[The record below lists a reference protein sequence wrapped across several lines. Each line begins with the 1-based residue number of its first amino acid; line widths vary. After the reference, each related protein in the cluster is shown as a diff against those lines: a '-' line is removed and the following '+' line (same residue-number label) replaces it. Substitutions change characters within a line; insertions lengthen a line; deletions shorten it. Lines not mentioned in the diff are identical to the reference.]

1 LIKAQ
6 GDVMDSR
13 VRYKAVGF
21 FILINL
27 ILFVSM
33 LTWLVGG
40 TGFEQVDR
48 YIVYFEKQ
56 SLDGLQRD
64 SLVTMRGI
72 RVGVVEGYVIS
83 DDNIEQV
90 KVLLRLEKGVPV
102 KTDTRAVIR
111 RNLLTGLAKIDLT
124 GGTQSADLL
133 QAAEN
138 DQYPVI
144 PEEITQLDRIA
155 DEVPDLLEKFDHV
168 AARLNLLFSEENI
181 STLESTL
188 KSLNS
193 LTEELSAAA
202 PSLRGSIE
210 NIEAISK
217 TASRAIDKISGSEDV
232 SGVAD
237 DIVIITQEIKEVVTE
252 LRKSASGIAPA
263 VRKITRTSGRLQKD
277 VSEIGKGVS
286 TLSET
291 YGDPAE
297 LLSTDK

>member
-1 LIKAQ
+1 
-6 GDVMDSR
+6 MDSK
-13 VRYKAVGF
+13 VRYKLVGV
-21 FILINL
+21 FILIHVFIFIGIL
-27 ILFVSM
+27 I
-33 LTWLVGG
+33 WLVGG
-40 TGFEQVDR
+40 TGFEQSDR

-83 DDNIEQV
+83 DDNIERV

-102 KTDTRAVIR
+102 KTNSRAVIR

-124 GGTQSADLL
+124 GGTQSAEQLKVLDD
-133 QAAEN
+133 EE
-138 DQYPVI
+138 YPVI

-168 AARLNLLFSEENI
+168 AARLNLLFSEDNI
-181 STLESTL
+181 STIESTL
-188 KSLNS
+188 QSLS
-193 LTEELSAAA
+193 TLTAELSAAA
-202 PSLRGSIE
+202 PSLRGSLE
-210 NIEAISK
+210 NIESISK
-217 TASRAIDKISGSEDV
+217 NASMAIDKISGSEDV

-237 DIVIITQEIKEVVTE
+237 DIVLITKDIKEAVTE
-252 LRKSASGIAPA
+252 LRKSTSSVAPA
-263 VRKITRTSGRLQKD
+263 LRKISRTSGLLQKD
-277 VSEIGKGVS
+277 ISDIGKGVS
-286 TLSET
+286 SLSEA